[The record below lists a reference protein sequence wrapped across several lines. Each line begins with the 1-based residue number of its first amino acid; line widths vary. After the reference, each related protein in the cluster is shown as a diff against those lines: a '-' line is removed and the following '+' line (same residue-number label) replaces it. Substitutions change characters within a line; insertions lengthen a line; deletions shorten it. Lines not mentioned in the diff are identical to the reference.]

1 MLDKFV
7 LNLLNIESPTFHEDT
22 IQRYVKDVI
31 QAHCPGVK
39 LFESKGSLIAC
50 DHPFKENKPHV
61 ALVGHTDVVP
71 AFFKAYQ
78 EGDQLHGA
86 GASDMKAA
94 VGVFLYL
101 FTQHPEI
108 RENVNL
114 SFISYVREEGTAIHD
129 NGLYSLIESF
139 PDYFKSIDTAIVGEP
154 TNNTIQVGCVGSIH
168 CIVKIKGQSAH
179 SARPWDG
186 DNALYKALPFIKYI
200 ENLKKEKHTLFGV
213 DFYDVISITE
223 SKSEEG
229 RTSVPGEWTC
239 NINYRFA
246 PTKTLEEA
254 EDYLYSMLKKAGL
267 EDSQFSISDAVYA
280 GDVVETKV
288 MKDLVEKLG
297 APIEAKQAWT
307 DVAQL
312 SKLGVSAFNYGP
324 GLTAQAHKPN
334 EYINVSDIHAYTQKL
349 LTTLQGDNTDG

>member
-7 LNLLNIESPTFHEDT
+7 VDLLNIESPTFCEDQ
-22 IQRYVKDVI
+22 IQKHVKDVL
-31 QAHCPGVK
+31 HTYCPQIK
-39 LFESKGSLIAC
+39 TFESKGSLIAC
-50 DHPFKENKPHV
+50 DYPFKENKPHL

-108 RENVNL
+108 RENFNL
-114 SFISYVREEGTAIHD
+114 SFISYVREEGTALHD

-139 PDYFKSIDTAIVGEP
+139 PDYFRSIDLAIVGEP

-168 CIVKIKGQSAH
+168 CDVVIKGQSAH

-186 DNALYKALPFIKYI
+186 ENALYKAVPFIQNI
-200 ENLKKEKHTLFGV
+200 QNIQREKHTIFGV

-223 SKSEEG
+223 SASEKG
-229 RTSVPGEWTC
+229 RTSVPGEWKC
-239 NINYRFA
+239 NVNYRFA
-246 PTKTLEEA
+246 PTKNLDEA
-254 EDYLYSMLKKAGL
+254 KAHLHSTLKKAGL
-267 EDSQFSISDAVYA
+267 SEAEFSITDAVYA
-280 GDVVETKV
+280 GSVIENDI
-288 MKDLVEKLG
+288 MKRIVSRLG

-312 SKLGVSAFNYGP
+312 STLGIAAFNYGP

-334 EYINVSDIHAYTQKL
+334 EYINVSDIHAYTHQL
-349 LTTLQGDNTDG
+349 LTTLQGENYNG

>member
-1 MLDKFV
+1 MLDQYILK
-7 LNLLNIESPTFHEDT
+7 LLNTESPTFQEDE
-22 IQRYVKDVI
+22 IQQYVKDELHK
-31 QAHCPGVK
+31 HCPNIK
-39 LFESKGSLIAC
+39 LFESKGSIIAC
-50 DHPFKENKPHV
+50 DHPFKPNKPHIS
-61 ALVGHTDVVP
+61 LVGHTDVVP

-108 RENVNL
+108 RENYNL
-114 SFISYVREEGTAIHD
+114 SFISYVREEGTPLHD

-139 PDYFKSIDTAIVGEP
+139 PDYFNSIDLAIVGEP

-168 CIVKIKGQSAH
+168 CVVKIPGQSAH

-186 DNALYKALPFIKYI
+186 ENALYNAVPFINTIK
-200 ENLKKEKHTLFGV
+200 NLKKEKHTIFGV
-213 DFYDVISITE
+213 DFFDVISITE
-223 SKSEEG
+223 SHSEKG
-229 RTSVPGEWTC
+229 RTSVPGEWQC

-246 PTKTLEEA
+246 PTKSLEEA
-254 EDYLYSMLKKAGL
+254 KQYLYDTLKNAGL
-267 EDSQFSISDAVYA
+267 EDSQFSITDAVYA
-280 GDVVETKV
+280 GNVVESEAMTKMV
-288 MKDLVEKLG
+288 KKIG

-312 SKLGVSAFNYGP
+312 SKLGIAAFNYGP

-334 EYINVSDIHAYTQKL
+334 EYIRVSDIHAYAQTL
-349 LTTLQGDNTDG
+349 LTTLQGDS